1 MSDIIECPICTKGYQ
16 GLLRYPNAV
25 CNECLSL
32 YPIYDRYG
40 NIIEFSNNIYAF
52 TETAK
57 TICLGN
63 IISYVTINA
72 QKIKSDDTT
81 CFINDIH
88 CEAEEGRFGGIIIN
102 VIENRNKRRRNK

>member
-1 MSDIIECPICTKGYQ
+1 MSDIIECPICKRGYQ

-25 CNECLSL
+25 CNECISL

-40 NIIEFSNNIYAF
+40 NIIEFFNNWS
-52 TETAK
+52 
-57 TICLGN
+57 GNN
-63 IISYVTINA
+63 IISYVTING

>member
-32 YPIYDRYG
+32 YHIYDRYG
-40 NIIEFSNNIYAF
+40 NIIEFSNNWS
-52 TETAK
+52 
-57 TICLGN
+57 GNN
-63 IISYVTINA
+63 IISYVTING